1 MAYEKRYR
9 KVYEAG
15 VGRWGHSPDDEELR
29 STLIAWVDKNNLRG
43 KRIIEFACG
52 EGASGII
59 LSELGCIYHGVD
71 ISPSAVEKGRAALIE
86 YPDAVVSLLD
96 MVNHQIDGTY
106 DAGLDVMGLH
116 MLITDEDRNKYLKNA
131 YACLKNGAPMLF
143 FRESFRVNA
152 YDGTVESF
160 DEWKSIS
167 GSDYDKPEKR
177 VVQNNGKD
185 IEVYIPLIPAR
196 AKTKEG
202 YEAEMK
208 EVGFVIDRF
217 REMEID
223 QQIVYSAT
231 FYVHKP

>member
-15 VGRWGHSPDDEELR
+15 AERWGHSSEDVELR
-29 STLIAWVDKNNLRG
+29 STLAAWVNENDLKG

-71 ISPSAVEKGRAALIE
+71 ISPSAIEKARTTLRE
-86 YPDAVVSLLD
+86 YPDAIVSLLD
-96 MVNHQIDGTY
+96 MVNHKIDGTY

-116 MLITDEDRNKYLKNA
+116 MLITDDDRSKYLKNA
-131 YACLKNGAPMLF
+131 FACLKSGAPMLF
-143 FRESFRVNA
+143 FRESFRIDA
-152 YDGTVESF
+152 YDGKVESF
-160 DEWKSIS
+160 NDWKSIS
-167 GSDYDKPEKR
+167 GSNYDKPEKR
-177 VVQNNGKD
+177 LVQNSGKD
-185 IEVYIPLIPAR
+185 IEVYIPLVPAR

-202 YEAEMK
+202 YETEMND
-208 EVGFVIDRF
+208 VGFIIDKF

-223 QQIVYSAT
+223 QQIIYSAT